1 MVTIII
7 LERAWFCKASI
18 KVQKLPGE
26 ICKHCSK
33 LCSKKGTSFQC
44 EVCYSWVHASC
55 EEVSNDTYKL
65 FNKLSASMPN
75 LVYCCNLNQ
84 CYARLSQL
92 TSVANNP
99 PTENFDH
106 HNFQTFND
114 NHNVLE
120 NSVSKLGTQIEALSQ
135 ANLALEKHFSDL
147 LSTQSE
153 TQKIIKPPE
162 VSTAATASSIADEP
176 LSERE
181 CKKNN
186 IIVYYLPEAP
196 EQSLEEQ
203 NFGDLCKCIVKVDLN
218 IQKIFRIG
226 CKAVLE

>member
-1 MVTIII
+1 M
-7 LERAWFCKASI
+7 LS

-26 ICKHCSK
+26 ICKHYNK
-33 LCSKKGTSFQC
+33 LCFKKGTSFQC
-44 EVCYSWVHASC
+44 EVCYRWVHASC
-55 EEVSNDTYKL
+55 EGVSNDNYKL

-75 LVYCCNLNQ
+75 IVYCCNLNQ
-84 CYARLSQL
+84 YYASLSQL

-99 PTENFDH
+99 PTENVDH
-106 HNFQTFND
+106 HNFQIFID

-135 ANLALEKHFSDL
+135 ANLALEKSFSDL

-162 VSTAATASSIADEP
+162 VSTAATASSVADE

-181 CKKNN
+181 YKKNN
-186 IIVYYLPEAP
+186 IVYNLPEAP
-196 EQSLEEQ
+196 EHL
-203 NFGDLCKCIVKVDLN
+203 
-218 IQKIFRIG
+218 FRRTEF
-226 CKAVLE
+226 C